1 MCGIVGFLGREDV
14 APRLLDGLAR
24 LEYRGYDSAGIAVVN
39 GRGTTV
45 HRAVGKLN
53 RLRAVLDGVTP
64 KGCVGVGHTR
74 WATHG
79 GATEANAHPHQIG
92 RVTLVHNGII
102 ENHQAL
108 RGELMA
114 EGVAFASETDTEVV
128 AALLDRMLGR
138 FETIDA
144 AFAALLDRLVG
155 AYALAVLIDGYP
167 ELMLVARQGSPLAI
181 GHGAFEAGATGEMA
195 VGSDALALAPF
206 TDRITYL
213 EDGDWGVMRHDG
225 LTLFNRRGTEVIRE
239 VRTVPASASTADKGA
254 WPHYM
259 RKEIAEQPETL
270 ACLVR
275 NLVDP
280 AEERLAGFLESVD
293 FATAD
298 RVVLLACG
306 TAHYACHLASYW
318 IEARARLPVE
328 VEIASEYRYRDRP
341 LSGREIVIAV
351 SQSGETA
358 DTLSALT
365 ALSGRVAARVA
376 VVNVTTSSI
385 AREAQAVLDIA
396 AGPEIGVASTKAFT
410 AQLLAL
416 MGIALKAGRDRGM
429 LSDAAL
435 ATAVG
440 EIASVPRLVAETLQ
454 LAPQISEVAK
464 RLATAPNVYFLGR
477 DVNYP
482 MALEAALKMKEISYI
497 HAEAFA
503 AGVLKHGPIALIERG
518 TPVIVFDGPGRLAE
532 KTASNVAEIEARGAR
547 ATRVGPGAGCDLR
560 TPMAGALASSFPYAV
575 VAQLLAYDVAVEK
588 GSDVDQPR
596 NLAKSV
602 TVE

>member
-1 MCGIVGFLGREDV
+1 MCGIIGLLGQEDV
-14 APRLLDGLAR
+14 APRLLNGLER

-39 GRGTTV
+39 GCGTAV
-45 HRAVGKLN
+45 HKAVGKLD
-53 RLRAVLDGVTP
+53 RLRAVLDGVMP
-64 KGCVGVGHTR
+64 KGRVGLGHTR

-79 GATEANAHPHQIG
+79 GATEPNAHPHQVG

-102 ENHQAL
+102 ENHAAL
-108 RGELMA
+108 RQGLRA
-114 EGVAFASETDTEVV
+114 QGVIFASETDTEVV
-128 AALLDRMLGR
+128 AALFDQMLYH
-138 FETIDA
+138 FETPDA

-155 AYALAVLIDGYP
+155 AYALAVVVDGYP
-167 ELMLVARQGSPLAI
+167 ELMFVARQGSPLAI
-181 GHGAFEAGATGEMA
+181 GHGRPCEDGTAEMA

-206 TDRITYL
+206 ASRVTYL
-213 EDGDWGVMRHDG
+213 EDGDWGVLRPKS
-225 LTLFNRRGTEVIRE
+225 LELFNRLGAVVTRE
-239 VRTVPASASTADKGA
+239 IVPTPANTLTSDKGS

-259 RKEIAEQPETL
+259 RKEIAEQPDTL
-270 ACLVR
+270 ARLMQS
-275 NLVDP
+275 LVDP
-280 AEERLAGFLESVD
+280 GEGRLTAFLSDVGFAS
-293 FATAD
+293 TD
-298 RVVLLACG
+298 RIVLLACG

-318 IEARARLPVE
+318 IEAKARLPVE

-416 MGIALKAGRDRGM
+416 MGIALKAGRDRGV

-440 EIASVPRLVAETLQ
+440 EIASIPCLVAETLQ

-464 RLATAPNVYFLGR
+464 SLATAPNVYFLGR

-503 AGVLKHGPIALIERG
+503 AGELKHGPIALIERG
-518 TPVIVFDGPGRLAE
+518 TPIIVFDGPDRLAE
-532 KTASNVAEIEARGAR
+532 KIASNVSEIEARGSR
-547 ATRVGPGAGCDLR
+547 VIRVGPGAGCELR
-560 TPMAGALASSFPYAV
+560 TPMAGPLSSSFAQAI

-588 GSDVDQPR
+588 GTDVDQPR